1 MSDPF
6 SVTGSAVGVASLG
19 LTICQGFLLYYGPYK
34 SFHDDVDE
42 VVSRIQSLNDLL
54 ALLQK
59 VVTESDAT
67 DTSPATQSGDLV
79 TQKNIK
85 SCHQGLNRLQKML
98 DKCHRTCPPGR
109 EKASRLR
116 TQVDRLL
123 YPFRRETLMNLME
136 TVSWLQANV
145 DTTLQVLHL

>member
-42 VVSRIQSLNDLL
+42 VVSRIQSLNGLL
-54 ALLQK
+54 TLLQR

-67 DTSPATQSGDLV
+67 DASPVTKSVDLA
-79 TQKNIK
+79 TQKNIE
-85 SCHQGLNRLQKML
+85 SCRQGLNRLQKML
-98 DKCHRTCPPGR
+98 DKCHKTCPPGR
-109 EKASRLR
+109 ETASRLR
-116 TQVDRLL
+116 TQFDRLL
-123 YPFRRETLMNLME
+123 YPFRRETLMNLMD
-136 TVSWLQANV
+136 TASWLQANV
-145 DTTLQVLHL
+145 DSTLQVLHL